1 MRAMVR
7 RTVTLLVV
15 LAAMPAWASTV
26 RLQVT
31 GDTCDFASLEPQLA
45 QMLGADPVDANARAI
60 VEIDVSNAHDAFEA
74 RVLFDDG
81 DGLVRGPRVVTAAS
95 CNELVKSVA
104 VVIATA
110 LPDVQ
115 EDSEAATVVVDE
127 PPRASTPAPVAL
139 TFDFEPATDLDVTP
153 LASEPSVSQTDVFV
167 AGATGITS
175 AGADGQAIV
184 GIRVRRNAASVGA
197 ELRGDAPQQVSA
209 DRMGTIGIARAQISI
224 SPCTH
229 FGAFA
234 TCVVVGAGTI
244 HGSGAG
250 LTSARE
256 AYTPLLTAG
265 LRVTWEQPLTRRLA
279 LRIHFDADALLT
291 TTQFDVDDMK
301 VWESQRFEASAG
313 LGVLAHFP

>member
-1 MRAMVR
+1 MVR
-7 RTVTLLVV
+7 RTVALLVV
-15 LAAMPAWASTV
+15 LAAIPASASTV
-26 RLQVT
+26 RLHVT
-31 GDTCDFASLEPQLA
+31 GDACDFASLEPQLA
-45 QMLGADPVDANARAI
+45 QMLGADPVDSNARAT
-60 VEIDVSNAHDAFEA
+60 VQVDVTNVHEA
-74 RVLFDDG
+74 RVSFDDG
-81 DGLVRGPRVVTAAS
+81 GGRVRGPRVVTAAT

-115 EDSEAATVVVDE
+115 TDSEPVAVVIDE
-127 PPRASTPAPVAL
+127 PPHVSTPTPVAIR
-139 TFDFEPATDLDVTP
+139 FEPTTADLDVA
-153 LASEPSVSQTDVFV
+153 LAVSEPSEAQTDVFV

-197 ELRGDAPQQVSA
+197 ELRGDAPQQLSA

-265 LRVTWEQPLTRRLA
+265 LRVTWEQPLTRRIA

>member
-1 MRAMVR
+1 MVR
-7 RTVTLLVV
+7 RTVALLVV
-15 LAAMPAWASTV
+15 LAAIPASASTV
-26 RLQVT
+26 RLHVT
-31 GDTCDFASLEPQLA
+31 GDACDFASLEPQLA
-45 QMLGADPVDANARAI
+45 QMLGADPVDSNARAT
-60 VEIDVSNAHDAFEA
+60 VRVDVTNVHEA
-74 RVLFDDG
+74 RVSFDDG
-81 DGLVRGPRVVTAAS
+81 GGRVRGPRVVTAAS

-153 LASEPSVSQTDVFV
+153 VASEPSVSQTDVFI

-175 AGADGQAIV
+175 AGADGQAII

-224 SPCTH
+224 SPCMH

-234 TCVVVGAGTI
+234 TCVVAGVGTI
-244 HGSGAG
+244 HGAG
-250 LTSARE
+250 TELTSARE

-265 LRVTWEQPLTRRLA
+265 LRVTWEQPLTRRIA
-279 LRIHFDADALLT
+279 LRIHLDADALLT
-291 TTQFDVDDMK
+291 TTQFDVDDMR
-301 VWESQRFEASAG
+301 VWQSQRFEASAG

>member
-1 MRAMVR
+1 
-7 RTVTLLVV
+7 
-15 LAAMPAWASTV
+15 
-26 RLQVT
+26 
-31 GDTCDFASLEPQLA
+31 
-45 QMLGADPVDANARAI
+45 
-60 VEIDVSNAHDAFEA
+60 
-74 RVLFDDG
+74 
-81 DGLVRGPRVVTAAS
+81 
-95 CNELVKSVA
+95 
-104 VVIATA
+104 VIATA

>member
-1 MRAMVR
+1 MVR
-7 RTVTLLVV
+7 RTVTLLVA
-15 LAAMPAWASTV
+15 LAAMPASASTV

-31 GDTCDFASLEPQLA
+31 GDACDFASLEPQLA
-45 QMLGADPVDANARAI
+45 QMLGADPIDSNARAS
-60 VEIDVSNAHDAFEA
+60 VQVDVSTVHEA
-74 RVLFDDG
+74 RVSFDDG
-81 DGLVRGPRVVTAAS
+81 GGLVRGPRVVTAAS

-104 VVIATA
+104 IVIATA

-115 EDSEAATVVVDE
+115 EDTEAVVVDE
-127 PPRASTPAPVAL
+127 PPHVSTPTPVAIR
-139 TFDFEPATDLDVTP
+139 FEPATTDLDVAP
-153 LASEPSVSQTDVFV
+153 VASEPSVSQTDVLV

-175 AGADGQAIV
+175 VGADGQAIL
-184 GIRVRRNAASVGA
+184 GIRVRRNAASVSA

-209 DRMGTIGIARAQISI
+209 NRMGTIGIARAQISI
-224 SPCTH
+224 SPCMH

-234 TCVVVGAGTI
+234 TCVVAGAGTI
-244 HGSGAG
+244 HGSGTE

-265 LRVTWEQPLTRRLA
+265 LRVTWEQPLTRRIA
-279 LRIHFDADALLT
+279 LRIHLDADALLT

-301 VWESQRFEASAG
+301 VWQSQRFEASAG